1 MNSEEPEANKL
12 FNDIM
17 QLEELID
24 KTIAQNGDR
33 QAQIV
38 KLYLG
43 VIRYKKRE
51 LSRYGDITTLL
62 NSSSS

>member
-17 QLEELID
+17 QLEDLID
-24 KTIAQNGDR
+24 KTIAQNGNR
-33 QAQIV
+33 EAQEV

-43 VIRYKKRE
+43 VIRYKQRE
-51 LSRYGDITTLL
+51 LSRYGDLKSLL
-62 NSSSS
+62 SS